1 VNELRDLTSGTGNL
15 IVGSGAG
22 GSVVFEKLTGM
33 GEEALLI
40 EEGPDILGM
49 TPFDIPIID
58 RHAKFYRDGGFSP
71 ILSNRPFPFSE
82 GRVLGG
88 TSELNGGL
96 FWPLPEILEEKWI
109 SNLGYMSGDIE
120 DLKNHFLR
128 FSNLL
133 RVGPVATEANSD
145 LPSKLLRDSAEKQG
159 LAVEKSMRLVP
170 ECQKLNQCGSGC
182 PKSLKNSMSRTLIPI
197 GVKRGG
203 RYKCE
208 VRALRIN
215 AHSGVARSL
224 QVKYG
229 NSNFEIPFK
238 RLFLSCGP
246 TQTPLLLHRSK
257 LTRKAGKIINFHLN
271 LKFLVKFKEDI
282 NAKNGTIFSHQVQEY
297 LNEGIL
303 LMTSNFQPEY
313 LGIILA
319 NLSKDQI
326 QDVLQ
331 NLNRYAIFTLQLN
344 PKDPGRLHFFGD
356 RTVASYRFSNE
367 GLQFL
372 KSAISKVTNLLF
384 SMPIKEMVLP
394 IGNFIIDNPRK
405 IEDILNASKASD
417 FYMSSVHGMSS
428 ASFHLNDK
436 LAVTDRYGKLL
447 NYQNVFIA
455 DSSAVPTATIES
467 PQGTIMS
474 FVAMSLER

>member
-1 VNELRDLTSGTGNL
+1 MNNSRDLLSGAENL
-15 IVGSGAG
+15 IVGSGPG
-22 GSVVFEKLTGM
+22 GSVIFEKLTGM
-33 GEEALLI
+33 GEDTLLI

-49 TPFDIPIID
+49 TPFNIPILD
-58 RHAKFYRDGGFSP
+58 RHAKFYRDGGFTP

-96 FWPLPEILEEKWI
+96 FWPLPEILEEKWV
-109 SNLGYMSGDIE
+109 SDLGYLVCDIA
-120 DLKNHFLR
+120 DMKSHFSR

-133 RVGPVATEANSD
+133 QVAPVVTKANSD
-145 LPSKLLRDSAEKQG
+145 LPSKLLQDSAEKQG
-159 LAVEKSMRLVP
+159 LAVGKSMRVVP
-170 ECQKLNQCGSGC
+170 DCQKLNQCGSGC
-182 PKSLKNSMSRTLIPI
+182 PKSLKNSMSRTLIPR
-197 GVKRGG
+197 GVSQGG
-203 RYKCE
+203 RYKCQ

-215 AHSGVARSL
+215 AYAGIARSL
-224 QVKYG
+224 QVKFG
-229 NSNFEIPFK
+229 NSIIEIPFK

-257 LTRKAGKIINFHLN
+257 LSRNAGKIVNFHLN
-271 LKFLVKFKEDI
+271 LKFLVKFKEIVD
-282 NAKNGTIFSHQVQEY
+282 AKNGTIFSHQVQEY

-303 LMTSNFQPEY
+303 LMSSNFQPEY

-319 NLSKDQI
+319 NLSKNQT
-326 QDVLQ
+326 QDILK
-331 NLNRYAIFTLQLN
+331 NSNKYAIFTLQLN
-344 PKDPGRLHFFGD
+344 PRDSGQLRFFGD
-356 RTVASYRFSNE
+356 RTIPSYKFSNE
-367 GLQFL
+367 GFHFL

-384 SMPIKEMVLP
+384 AMPIDEIILP
-394 IGNFIIDNPRK
+394 IRDYVINHPGKLEK
-405 IEDILNASKASD
+405 ILSSTKSSD
-417 FYMSSVHGMSS
+417 FHLSSVHGMSS
-428 ASFHLNDK
+428 ASFHPNDK
-436 LAVTDRYGKLL
+436 FAVTDRYGKLL

>member
-1 VNELRDLTSGTGNL
+1 MSEFLDFSRGTENL
-15 IVGSGAG
+15 VVGSGPG
-22 GSVVFEKLTGM
+22 GSVVFEKLTGI
-33 GEEALLI
+33 GEETLLI
-40 EEGPDILGM
+40 EEGPDILGIS
-49 TPFDIPIID
+49 PFDIPILD

-71 ILSNRPFPFSE
+71 ILSKRPFPFSE

-96 FWPLPEILEEKWI
+96 FWPLPEILQEKWI
-109 SNLGYMSGDIE
+109 TNLGYMSDDIA
-120 DLKNHFLR
+120 DMNNHFVR
-128 FSNLL
+128 FSKML
-133 RVGPVATEANSD
+133 RVGPVTTEANTD
-145 LPSKLLRDSAEKQG
+145 LPSKLLREGAEKQNV
-159 LAVEKSMRLVP
+159 AVEKSMRLVP

-182 PKSLKNSMSRTLIPI
+182 PKSLKNSMSRTLIPR
-197 GVKRGG
+197 GVSQGG
-203 RYKCE
+203 RYLCE
-208 VRALRIN
+208 VRAIKIN
-215 AHSGVARSL
+215 AYSGVARSL
-224 QVKYG
+224 QVKYR

-257 LTRKAGKIINFHLN
+257 LTSKAGKIINFHLN
-271 LKFLVKFKEDI
+271 LKFLVKFKENV
-282 NAKNGTIFSHQVQEY
+282 NARNGTIFSHQVQEY

-319 NLSKDQI
+319 NLNVDQI
-326 QDVLQ
+326 KDVLRD
-331 NLNRYAIFTLQLN
+331 LNRYAIFTLQLN
-344 PKDPGRLHFFGD
+344 PIDSGRLHFVGD
-356 RTVASYRFSNE
+356 RSIASYRLSNG
-367 GLQFL
+367 GLEFL

-384 SMPIKEMVLP
+384 SMPIEEIVLP
-394 IGNFIIDNPRK
+394 IKNYIINDPRK
-405 IEDILNASKASD
+405 IEDILNASKSSD

-428 ASFHLNDK
+428 ASFHVNDK

-447 NYQNVFIA
+447 NYSNVFIA